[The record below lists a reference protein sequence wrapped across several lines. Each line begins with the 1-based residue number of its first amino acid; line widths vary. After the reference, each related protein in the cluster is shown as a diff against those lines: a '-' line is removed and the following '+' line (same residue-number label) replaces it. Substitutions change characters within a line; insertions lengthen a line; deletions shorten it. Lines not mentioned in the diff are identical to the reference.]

1 MRLITREPNAHILSS
16 TINEL
21 WMAYLFMTTQGGK
34 CSPTCKTLL
43 TTYLTAGR
51 PVTDYFLLLSLYWEP
66 KQHTLVHAW
75 LVTFP
80 AIIVPSII
88 RPIMSITLPNGSKCS
103 CKGSNECKL
112 MYIKINKKQQR
123 KLPTYDKMLV
133 TMWGLAKASCD
144 RHLPSRLYPMHH
156 SSRLYQ

>member
-21 WMAYLFMTTQGGK
+21 WMAYLWQHRVGNVHLHA
-34 CSPTCKTLL
+34 TLL

-51 PVTDYFLLLSLYWEP
+51 PVTDYFLLLSLNWEP
-66 KQHTLVHAW
+66 KQHTLLHAW

-80 AIIVPSII
+80 AIVVPSII

-103 CKGSNECKL
+103 CKGSNECKF
-112 MYIKINKKQQR
+112 MYIEINKKQQR